1 MSRRNRAWKSQERRF
16 VCEYD
21 LVHFLI
27 DMVQVVDAGISIYDD
42 DDLGKRGRDEKKDR
56 RDRGRDG
63 DRRRDDRDGGR
74 REERRGRLGF
84 SKFIQNL
91 KVFLSGMSAK
101 TNTEGRDI
109 VIEMTEKTDIGT
121 IDMEGRTETGMRD
134 RLEQV
139 RSQCLTSTSLPSHW
153 RRRREVSQQKT
164 RS

>member
-1 MSRRNRAWKSQERRF
+1 
-16 VCEYD
+16 
-21 LVHFLI
+21 
-27 DMVQVVDAGISIYDD
+27 MVQVVDAGISIYDD

-63 DRRRDDRDGGR
+63 DRRRDERDGGR

-84 SKFIQNL
+84 SKFIQNI
-91 KVFLSGMSAK
+91 VRVSLSGMSAK

-109 VIEMTEKTDIGT
+109 GIEMIEKTGIGK

-153 RRRREVSQQKT
+153 RKRREASQQKI

>member
-1 MSRRNRAWKSQERRF
+1 
-16 VCEYD
+16 
-21 LVHFLI
+21 
-27 DMVQVVDAGISIYDD
+27 MVQVVDAGISIYDD

-63 DRRRDDRDGGR
+63 DRRRDERDGGR

-121 IDMEGRTETGMRD
+121 IDMEGRTETGMTD

-139 RSQCLTSTSLPSHW
+139 RSRSPTLTSLPSHW
-153 RRRREVSQQKT
+153 RRRREVSRQKT

>member
-1 MSRRNRAWKSQERRF
+1 M
-16 VCEYD
+16 
-21 LVHFLI
+21 
-27 DMVQVVDAGISIYDD
+27 VDAGISIYDD

-84 SKFIQNL
+84 SNFIQIIM
-91 KVFLSGMSAK
+91 KVFLSGTSAK

-121 IDMEGRTETGMRD
+121 TDMEGRTETGMRD

-139 RSQCLTSTSLPSHW
+139 RSRSPTSTSLPSHW

>member
-1 MSRRNRAWKSQERRF
+1 
-16 VCEYD
+16 
-21 LVHFLI
+21 
-27 DMVQVVDAGISIYDD
+27 MVQVVDAGISIYDD

-63 DRRRDDRDGGR
+63 DRRRDERDGGR

-84 SKFIQNL
+84 SSFFQNIMRA
-91 KVFLSGMSAK
+91 FLLGTSAK

-109 VIEMTEKTDIGT
+109 VIEMTEKTDIGK

-134 RLEQV
+134 RLELV

>member
-16 VCEYD
+16 VCGYD
-21 LVHFLI
+21 LVQILI
-27 DMVQVVDAGISIYDD
+27 VLVQVVDAGISIYDD

-84 SKFIQNL
+84 SNFIQDIMRA
-91 KVFLSGMSAK
+91 FLLGMSAK

-109 VIEMTEKTDIGT
+109 GIEMKEKTDTGT
-121 IDMEGRTETGMRD
+121 IDMEGRTEVGMRD
-134 RLEQV
+134 R
-139 RSQCLTSTSLPSHW
+139 
-153 RRRREVSQQKT
+153 
-164 RS
+164 